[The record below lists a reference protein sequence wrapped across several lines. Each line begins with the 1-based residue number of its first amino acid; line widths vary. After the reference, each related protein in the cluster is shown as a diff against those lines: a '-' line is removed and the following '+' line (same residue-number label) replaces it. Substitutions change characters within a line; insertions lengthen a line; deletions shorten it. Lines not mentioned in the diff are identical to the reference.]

1 MKRAPHI
8 KMTEREF
15 KKLKRKQFAEAREK
29 IYQLRC
35 SSAYL
40 PDAALRHLQRAD
52 QSLDLAWEECKPW
65 WRKA

>member
-15 KKLKRKQFAEAREK
+15 KKWKRIQMEEAREK
-29 IYQLRC
+29 MYQLREA
-35 SSAYL
+35 SAYL
-40 PDAALRHLQRAD
+40 PNAALLHFQRAD